1 MREVDDGFYLGFD
14 FKYKN
19 QKNDKNKY
27 FQHAISNNLN
37 SLCIEVEDKNH
48 IIIIEKDN
56 FFSRIKY
63 YNYMEK
69 KTEKIYNFKNEFFIN
84 SIMIHNGNLIICNAV
99 FCLKSNTYK
108 NRVYNNGKIFYNV
121 KEKIIDFLNLNKKID
136 NIKF

>member
-27 FQHAISNNLN
+27 FQHAISNNPN
-37 SLCIEVEDKNH
+37 SLCIEVEDQNH

-69 KTEKIYNFKNEFFIN
+69 KTEKIYNFKNEIFISSIILIKN
-84 SIMIHNGNLIICNAV
+84 SLIICNST
-99 FCLKSNTYK
+99 FLLKKNTYK
-108 NRVYNNGKIFYNV
+108 HRIYNNGKIFYNV